1 MVELIRHKIYNIKIT
16 GISSKILSGKF
27 GGGHYYGYKNDK
39 IISLVKIESGSKFGF
54 GESLIGTYS
63 PELYKKNIEYFAGK
77 LKSKNIFEAI
87 KIIETYKNNKFFFY
101 QGFLKGILASLEF
114 AILSLISNKLK
125 ISLADCINEI
135 YFQKKQKKNK
145 IIQIYSSAGSVN
157 SNLNHLKKD
166 IRKSLKLGINIM
178 KLRIDL
184 SKKYE
189 KKIEYADK
197 NLKKFS
203 VDLIANSFSKNNNM
217 QKVKKFLTYAKNKK
231 ILWIEEVINI
241 NNFELFS
248 KIKHFSKLKFS
259 YGENFN
265 SYFDYYSLLKK
276 YKLNYINIDI
286 GHCSITDFRKIIQYL
301 STQKKKKKIIFH
313 CWGSL
318 INLFSTLEL
327 ATLFNDYVYMV
338 EFPIADFKLNDFF
351 LKDCKINNSKI
362 YLQDE
367 LKIIEKK
374 YNKFPTINHYEKK
387 CFSFD

>member
-1 MVELIRHKIYNIKIT
+1 MVGLIKHKIQNIKIT

-27 GGGHYYGYKNDK
+27 GGGYYYGYKNEK
-39 IISLVKIESGSKFGF
+39 IISLVKIKSGSKFGF

-63 PELYKKNIEYFAGK
+63 PELYKKNIEYFASK

-87 KIIETYKNNKFFFY
+87 KIIESYKKNKFFFY
-101 QGFLKGILASLEF
+101 QGFLKSILASLEF
-114 AILSLISNKLK
+114 GILSLVSNKLK

-135 YFQKKQKKNK
+135 YFQKKQKTNRTIK
-145 IIQIYSSAGSVN
+145 IYSSAGSVN

-166 IRKSLKLGINIM
+166 IKKSLGLDINIM

-189 KKIEYADK
+189 KKIEYAKK

-203 VDLIANSFSKNNNM
+203 VDLIANSYVKNNNL
-217 QKVKKFLTYAKNKK
+217 QKVKKFLTHVKNKK
-231 ILWIEEVINI
+231 LLWIEEVINI

-248 KIKHFSKLKFS
+248 EIKNFSKLKFS
-259 YGENFN
+259 YGENLN
-265 SYFDYYSLLKK
+265 SYFDYYNLLKK
-276 YKLNYINIDI
+276 YKLSYINIDM
-286 GHCSITDFRKIIQYL
+286 GHCSITDLKKIIQYL
-301 STQKKKKKIIFH
+301 STQKTKKKIIFH

-327 ATLFNDYVYMV
+327 ASLFNDYVYMV

-351 LKDCKINNSKI
+351 LKHCKINNSKI

-374 YNKFPTINHYEKK
+374 YNTFPTINHHEKK
-387 CFSFD
+387 QFFFD